1 MGLASGGNLD
11 EQHKLRPFN
20 VQEIS
25 LILRQMLN
33 ALCYLH
39 LQFSI
44 THRDLKPAN
53 ILCDDRSHYRLADF
67 GLAKKGNVL
76 KTFNGTAPWMAPE
89 MFEDT
94 SYTAAVDVWALGM
107 VIARYLTRGRPGG
120 YTGEEG
126 ARWCAAV
133 VAHFQNYLK
142 RSEAATNKEPER
154 TRLNTLVGQHMLR
167 LKPEERKSA
176 PGCIEL
182 LDQDS
187 EDDSNTIPE
196 GHQNETFSNGL
207 PLDNANAGSEEDGLK
222 EDGDTEA
229 VTEVRSLNTN
239 EWLSLEREHALDENE
254 RESVPQQFIDGNFS
268 NDPENLLEDSASL
281 PDSDGESEPEPSLQR
296 EQNESPAVPTGEPN
310 QSQKRKWSSK

>member
-53 ILCDDRSHYRLADF
+53 ILCDHRSHYRLADF
-67 GLAKKGNVL
+67 GLAKRGNVL
-76 KTFNGTAPWMAPE
+76 KTFNGTQPWMAPE

-94 SYTAAVDVWALGM
+94 TYTAAVDVWALGM

-133 VAHFQNYLK
+133 VAHFEYYLK
-142 RSEAATNKEPER
+142 RSEAPTIKEPER

-182 LDQDS
+182 LDRDID
-187 EDDSNTIPE
+187 DDSNTIPE
-196 GHQNETFSNGL
+196 GHQNETFSNRL
-207 PLDNANAGSEEDGLK
+207 PLDDAKARSKDNGLEK
-222 EDGDTEA
+222 DVDTEA

-239 EWLSLEREHALDENE
+239 EWLSLEREHAPNENE
-254 RESVPQQFIDGNFS
+254 TGLVPQQFIDGNFI
-268 NDPENLLEDSASL
+268 NDPENMLEDSASL
-281 PDSDGESEPEPSLQR
+281 PDSDGESEPEPSSQGK
-296 EQNESPAVPTGEPN
+296 QNESPAVPTGEPN
-310 QSQKRKWSSK
+310 QSQKRKWSSQ